1 MSAVANLFNPVFPG
15 HRLKFKES
23 DKPLM
28 LTYPGYE
35 SLDFSVFIAK
45 EEIVIVDAPEEEE
58 VKRKQS
64 KWEHIIDTVKK
75 TAEKLPGL

>member
-1 MSAVANLFNPVFPG
+1 
-15 HRLKFKES
+15 
-23 DKPLM
+23 M

-35 SLDFSVFIAK
+35 SLDFSVFKSK
-45 EEIVIVDAPEEEE
+45 EEIIAVEAPEEEE

>member
-1 MSAVANLFNPVFPG
+1 
-15 HRLKFKES
+15 
-23 DKPLM
+23 M

-35 SLDFSVFIAK
+35 VLDFSLFKAK
-45 EEIVIVDAPEEEE
+45 EEISVVEVPEEEE

-75 TAEKLPGL
+75 TAEKLPGK